1 MLIRNL
7 QCNDYNKNYLELLE
21 QLTIVDKEN
30 ISQVF
35 FNEFIDNLNNNHKI
49 IVLEENNKIIATGT
63 LLIENKLIHGI
74 SKVGHIEDI
83 VVDKY
88 CRGKG
93 IGKKIISFL
102 INEAEK
108 NNCYKV
114 ILNCKKNFIKFY
126 ENCGLIVNE
135 SQMVKYF

>member
-7 QCNDYNKNYLELLE
+7 QYDDYNKNYLELLE
-21 QLTIVDKEN
+21 QLTIVNKEN
-30 ISQVF
+30 ISQIF

-83 VVDKY
+83 VVDKS

-93 IGKKIISFL
+93 IGIKIISFL